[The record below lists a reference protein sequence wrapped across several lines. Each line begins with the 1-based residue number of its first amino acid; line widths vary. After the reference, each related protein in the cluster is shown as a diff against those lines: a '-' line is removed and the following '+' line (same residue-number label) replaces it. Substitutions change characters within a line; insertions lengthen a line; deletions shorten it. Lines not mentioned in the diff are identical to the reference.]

1 MGFVGAFH
9 GARALEKPSLWG
21 KTRATPPR
29 VCRPVSERT
38 RGRAPENLPDGVCL
52 ETLDETVL
60 ISQYLAPYTG
70 KTLERYYRIMLDF
83 LGWCITARLH
93 MLDANRVFIEQYAAA
108 KRKGGLSKTTVSGYL
123 VPICGFY
130 KWAFQEGLTPTDHGS
145 YVRRYSRPRRSHL
158 KWYTREEARRILAA
172 SVEMGKPTS
181 GLIHLLLLNGLRLGE
196 TLAARIEDL
205 STIDHMT
212 ALTLPNRKMGVMD
225 TVTLPAATVKVLGD
239 CIGKRKRGRILLDRG
254 RVLTPSRVYTLCNQM
269 SEICGL
275 DTPVRPHQL
284 RATFVT
290 LSLDSGVPYRDVM
303 ASTGHADMSMVAY
316 YDRAHAAIRRNA
328 SHRLSDWLAD

>member
-1 MGFVGAFH
+1 M
-9 GARALEKPSLWG
+9 
-21 KTRATPPR
+21 
-29 VCRPVSERT
+29 
-38 RGRAPENLPDGVCL
+38 

-60 ISQYLAPYTG
+60 ISQFLAPYTG

-83 LGWCITARLH
+83 LGWCINARLH

-108 KRKGGLSKTTVSGYL
+108 KRKTGLSKSTVSGYL

-145 YVRRYSRPRRSHL
+145 YVRRYSRPRRSCL
-158 KWYTREEARRILAA
+158 KWYTREEAKRILAA

-196 TLAARIEDL
+196 TLSARIEHL
-205 STIDHMT
+205 STIDNLT

-225 TVTLPAATVKVLGD
+225 TVTLPAATIEVLGD
-239 CIGKRKRGRILLDRG
+239 CIGKRKRGRILLDKG
-254 RVLTPSRVYTLCNQM
+254 RALTPSRVYTLCNQM
-269 SEICGL
+269 SAICGL

-290 LSLDSGVPYRDVM
+290 LSLDAGVPYRDVM
-303 ASTGHADMSMVAY
+303 ASTGHADTSMVAY
-316 YDRAHAAIRRNA
+316 YDRAHASIRRNA
-328 SHRLSDWLAD
+328 SHRLSNWLKD

>member
-1 MGFVGAFH
+1 M
-9 GARALEKPSLWG
+9 
-21 KTRATPPR
+21 
-29 VCRPVSERT
+29 
-38 RGRAPENLPDGVCL
+38 
-52 ETLDETVL
+52 
-60 ISQYLAPYTG
+60 
-70 KTLERYYRIMLDF
+70 
-83 LGWCITARLH
+83 TARGVEVGTLIYDPPDADELSH
-93 MLDANRVFIEQYAAA
+93 MPFITFLYIGQLKKDLEA
-108 KRKGGLSKTTVSGYL
+108 YL
-123 VPICGFY
+123 TATFLLATQPRIG
-130 KWAFQEGLTPTDHGS
+130 QITRHDPT
-145 YVRRYSRPRRSHL
+145 PRRRRKVSPSAPGDITTGVNL
-158 KWYTREEARRILAA
+158 VALRENAKRILAA

-225 TVTLPAATVKVLGD
+225 TVTLPAATVEVLGE
-239 CIGKRKRGRILLDRG
+239 CIGKRQRGRILLDRG

-269 SEICGL
+269 SAICGL

-290 LSLDSGVPYRDVM
+290 LSLDAGVPYRDVM

-328 SHRLSDWLAD
+328 SHRLSDWLKD

>member
-1 MGFVGAFH
+1 M
-9 GARALEKPSLWG
+9 RG
-21 KTRATPPR
+21 KTGATPPR
-29 VCRPVSERT
+29 ICRPVSERT
-38 RGRAPENLPDGVCL
+38 GGRAPEKLGDGFCL

-70 KTLERYYRIMLDF
+70 KTLERYYQIMLDF
-83 LGWCITARLH
+83 LGWCINARIH
-93 MLDANRVFIEQYAAA
+93 MLDVNRVFIEQYAAA
-108 KRKGGLSKTTVSGYL
+108 KRKSGLSKSTVSGYL

-130 KWAFQEGLTPTDHGS
+130 RWAFQEGLTVTDHGA
-145 YVRRYSRPRRSHL
+145 YVRRYSRPRRSRL
-158 KWYTREEARRILAA
+158 KWYTREEAKRILAA
-172 SVEMGKPTS
+172 SIEMGKPTS

-196 TLAARIEDL
+196 TLAARIEHL
-205 STIDHMT
+205 STIDEMT

-225 TVTLPAATVKVLGD
+225 TVTLPAATVEVLSD

-254 RVLTPSRVYTLCNQM
+254 RVLTPARVYTLCNQM
-269 SEICGL
+269 STICGL

-290 LSLDSGVPYRDVM
+290 LSLDAGVPYRDVM

-328 SHRLSDWLAD
+328 SHRLSDWLKD